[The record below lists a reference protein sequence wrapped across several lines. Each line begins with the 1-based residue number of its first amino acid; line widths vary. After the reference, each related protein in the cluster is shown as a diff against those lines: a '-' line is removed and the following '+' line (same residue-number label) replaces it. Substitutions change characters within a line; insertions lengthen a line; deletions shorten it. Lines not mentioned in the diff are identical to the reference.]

1 MGVLIGYE
9 ISNVNRLK
17 VLDDKEWIVCD
28 PDCKHVSSEATTYNA
43 SIFWVW
49 VMRNQQLWALFSLST
64 LWGSRKKFKKCQS
77 SQNKCTLCIENQVVI
92 DRVASLCTSNDCWR
106 LDFFMGSILNSYKVL
121 WYLHI
126 KNNKFDRPGLWCG
139 FNTSDKWWN
148 WKEVMG
154 KPIDNLDDHD
164 CHGKEFQLTM

>member
-1 MGVLIGYE
+1 MILIVNMFHQRLLPTMHQFSESEWWGISSYE
-9 ISNVNRLK
+9 RFYPFLHFEEAGRNFKNVNPHK
-17 VLDDKEWIVCD
+17 
-28 PDCKHVSSEATTYNA
+28 TN
-43 SIFWVW
+43 
-49 VMRNQQLWALFSLST
+49 ALFVLKIKLLLT
-64 LWGSRKKFKKCQS
+64 VLPHFVREMTVEDLIFLW
-77 SQNKCTLCIENQVVI
+77 VV
-92 DRVASLCTSNDCWR
+92 
-106 LDFFMGSILNSYKVL
+106 LNSYKVL

-126 KNNKFDRPGLWCG
+126 KNNKFDWPGLWCG